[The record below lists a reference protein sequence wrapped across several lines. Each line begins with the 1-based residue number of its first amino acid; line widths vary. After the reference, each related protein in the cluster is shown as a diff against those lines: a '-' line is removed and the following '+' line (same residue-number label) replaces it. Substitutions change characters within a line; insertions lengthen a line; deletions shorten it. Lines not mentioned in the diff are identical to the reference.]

1 MKKLKII
8 RLEAQ
13 YKTIEELSL
22 KIFNKKRIYIYIY
35 FFETRIKKKFTK
47 LTDAIIYFTYS

>member
-22 KIFNKKRIYIYIY
+22 KIFNKKKKYVYIY

>member
-8 RLEAQ
+8 RLETQ

-22 KIFNKKRIYIYIY
+22 KIFNKKKKICIYI
-35 FFETRIKKKFTK
+35 F
-47 LTDAIIYFTYS
+47 L

>member
-22 KIFNKKRIYIYIY
+22 KIFNEKIYIYISL
-35 FFETRIKKKFTK
+35 KQK
-47 LTDAIIYFTYS
+47 

>member
-22 KIFNKKRIYIYIY
+22 KIFNEKKNIYIYISL
-35 FFETRIKKKFTK
+35 KQK
-47 LTDAIIYFTYS
+47 